1 MAAAPHPPAQQLG
14 LIAELPVQP
23 HTSRCTSENN
33 HEPFDADLGQA
44 KMAAG
49 LLCMPAW
56 RMETLILLVFIKRGP
71 KEYADQFQHVIY

>member
-14 LIAELPVQP
+14 LIAELLVQP

-49 LLCMPAW
+49 LPCMPAW
-56 RMETLILLVFIKRGP
+56 STEMLILLVFIKRGP
-71 KEYADQFQHVIY
+71 KE

>member
-1 MAAAPHPPAQQLG
+1 
-14 LIAELPVQP
+14 
-23 HTSRCTSENN
+23 
-33 HEPFDADLGQA
+33 
-44 KMAAG
+44 MAAG